1 MPRRNLFVLTIALMA
16 AVVCYQKLDHS
27 QNAAIVNTFSRV
39 MHEVRDKYVE
49 PVDDRQL
56 LESAL
61 QGMLG
66 KLDAHS
72 RYIPPSEYT
81 HLRESLDQK
90 FGGIGIHV
98 SVDRED
104 ERLVVTSPL
113 VGTPAFDAGLRAGD
127 KIMSIDGRNTKGINL
142 TEAVDLMRG
151 DPGEPVTLTIRRAGV
166 PDDRNYV
173 IYRAFINVPTV
184 LGDRYLPDGTWDY
197 RLEADPK
204 LGYVRVTAFSEHTAE
219 ELRTALSELLDRGV
233 QGVILDLRNNP
244 GGLLRGAVEI
254 CDLLLSEGT
263 IVSTRSRD
271 NFSDETYVAQAP
283 GTLPYFP
290 LAVLVNEN
298 SASASEIVAACL
310 QDHGRAGV
318 IGERTFGKGSVQN
331 IIPLEGGA
339 SALKLTIASY
349 WRPNGRNI
357 DKALAANGKDKPD
370 DDADWGV
377 QPDSGYEVPLEGREL
392 ERALRYRH
400 LRDVYYRPSE
410 ERSNP
415 LASNDTTAPSVDP
428 RDPLLELDPDEL
440 YLDPQMQ
447 KAVDYLHG
455 VEAGRPTV
463 KAA

>member
-1 MPRRNLFVLTIALMA
+1 MPRRNLFILTTALVA
-16 AVVCYQKLDHS
+16 AFFCYQRLDRS
-27 QNAAIVNTFSRV
+27 RNAPLVNTFSRV

-49 PVDDRQL
+49 PVDDRKL
-56 LESAL
+56 LEGAL

-66 KLDAHS
+66 QLDAHS

-104 ERLVVTSPL
+104 DRLVVTSPL

-127 KIMSIDGRNTKGINL
+127 KIMAIDGRSTKGMKL

-151 DPGEPVTLTIRRAGV
+151 DPGSPVTLTIRREGI
-166 PDDRNYV
+166 PDDQDYV
-173 IYRAFINVPTV
+173 IHRAVINVPTV

-197 RLEADPK
+197 RLEADPS
-204 LGYVRVTAFSEHTAE
+204 LGYVRITAFSEHTAE
-219 ELRTALSELLDRGV
+219 ELRTALEGLLAQGV
-233 QGVILDLRNNP
+233 KGVILDLRNNP

-254 CDLLLSEGT
+254 CDLFLKKGT

-271 NFSDETYVAQAP
+271 PYSSETYEAQEA

-310 QDHGRAGV
+310 QDHDRAVV
-318 IGERTFGKGSVQN
+318 IGERTYGKGSVQN
-331 IIPLEGGA
+331 IIPLEGGS
-339 SALKLTIASY
+339 SALKLTVASY
-349 WRPNGRNI
+349 WRPSGRNI
-357 DKALAANGKDKPD
+357 DKALAAEGKDEPD
-370 DDADWGV
+370 EDANWGV
-377 QPDSGYEVPLEGREL
+377 RPNPGYHVPLSEREL

-400 LRDVYYRPSE
+400 LRDVFYRPGE
-410 ERSNP
+410 QRANP
-415 LASNDTTAPSVDP
+415 LASDDETAPHADP
-428 RDPLLELDPDEL
+428 RDPLLDLDPGAI
-440 YLDPQMQ
+440 YLDPQLE
-447 KAVDYLHG
+447 KAVEYLRKAI
-455 VEAGRPTV
+455 AGESTV

>member
-1 MPRRNLFVLTIALMA
+1 MPRRNLFILITALVA
-16 AVVCYQKLDHS
+16 AVVCYQKLDRS
-27 QNAAIVNTFSRV
+27 RNAPLVNTFSRV
-39 MHEVRDKYVE
+39 MYEVRDKYVE
-49 PVDDRQL
+49 PVDERKL
-56 LESAL
+56 LEGAL

-66 KLDAHS
+66 QLDAHS

-127 KIMSIDGRNTKGINL
+127 KIMAIDGRSTDGMKL

-151 DPGEPVTLTIRRAGV
+151 DPGAPVTLTIRREGI
-166 PDDRNYV
+166 PQDQDYV
-173 IYRAFINVPTV
+173 IYRAIINVPTV

-197 RLEADPK
+197 HLEAEPS

-219 ELRTALSELLDRGV
+219 ELRTALESLLAEGAK
-233 QGVILDLRNNP
+233 GVILDLRNNP

-254 CDLLLSEGT
+254 CDLFLKEGT

-271 NFSDETYVAQAP
+271 AYSSETYQAQEA

-310 QDHGRAGV
+310 QDHNRAVV
-318 IGERTFGKGSVQN
+318 IGERTYGKGSVQN
-331 IIPLEGGA
+331 IIPLEGGS
-339 SALKLTIASY
+339 SALKLTVASY
-349 WRPNGRNI
+349 WRPSGRNI
-357 DKALAANGKDKPD
+357 DKALAANGNDEPD
-370 DDADWGV
+370 EDADWGV
-377 QPDSGYEVPLEGREL
+377 RPTDGYHVPLEGREL
-392 ERALRYRH
+392 ELALRYRH
-400 LRDVYYRPSE
+400 LRDVFYRPGE
-410 ERSNP
+410 QQLNP
-415 LASNDTTAPSVDP
+415 LASDDDTAPLVDP
-428 RDPLLELDPDEL
+428 RDPLLELDPDVI
-440 YLDPQMQ
+440 YLDPQME
-447 KAVDYLHG
+447 KAVEYLKG
-455 VEAGRPTV
+455 EVAEQSAV